1 MDSRSR
7 VEAALAGRRP
17 DRAPVG
23 AWGHTYREEWS
34 PEALARVTVER
45 ARRFGWDYVKFQ
57 PRASC
62 FAEAFG
68 NRYRPSNHPFRSGP
82 LVQAA
87 VESEDDWARL
97 RLVDPQALDDQV
109 ESIGIVCRELGDRVP
124 VLQTVFSPISVGA
137 YLVGKDKRLVVRQL
151 RRRPE
156 VVLPALER
164 IADALID
171 FSQRSVEAG
180 AAGLFYA
187 ISGFATRGGMPRD
200 VYENL
205 LLPLDQ
211 RIVESF
217 PAAAWFNVLHLCGS
231 RVYLDLA
238 RDIPVQAVSWAVHQ
252 AGNPSLAEGR
262 DLVGGKAVMGG
273 VAQRTTL
280 LKGPAGAI
288 RHEVEEA
295 ERQTGGVGVIIAP
308 GCSVPPRVRAE
319 NLEAMVQAA

>member
-1 MDSRSR
+1 VDSRER
-7 VEAALAGRRP
+7 VEAALAGRKP
-17 DRAPVG
+17 DRPPIG

-34 PEALARVTVER
+34 PEALARITVER
-45 ARRFGWDYVKFQ
+45 TRRFAWDYVKFQ

-68 NRYRPSNHPFRSGP
+68 NEYRPSNHPFQSGP
-82 LVQAA
+82 LVRAA
-87 VESEDDWARL
+87 VESVSDWERL
-97 RLVDPQALDDQV
+97 RLVNQKALDDQV

-124 VLQTVFSPISVGA
+124 VLQTVFSPISVAA

-151 RRRPE
+151 RRQPE

-164 IADALID
+164 IGDVLVD
-171 FSQRSVEAG
+171 FSQRSVAAG

-187 ISGFATRGGMPRD
+187 ISGFASRGSMPQD

-211 RIVESF
+211 RIVDAF
-217 PAAAWFNVLHLCGS
+217 PAAAWFNVLHVCGS
-231 RVYLDLA
+231 RIYLDLA
-238 RDIPVQAVSWAVHQ
+238 RRLPVHAVSWASHQ
-252 AGNPSLAEGR
+252 AGNPSLAEGQA
-262 DLVGGKAVMGG
+262 LLEGKAVMGG

-280 LKGPAGAI
+280 LRGPASAI
-288 RHEVEEA
+288 RKEIAEA
-295 ERQTGGVGVIIAP
+295 ERETGGKGLILAP

-319 NLEAMVQAA
+319 NLEAMASAA